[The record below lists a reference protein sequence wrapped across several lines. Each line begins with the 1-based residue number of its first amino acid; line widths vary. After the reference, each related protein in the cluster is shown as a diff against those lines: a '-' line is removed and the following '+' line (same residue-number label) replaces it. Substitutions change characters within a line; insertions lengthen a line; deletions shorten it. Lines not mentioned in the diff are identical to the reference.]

1 MNRDAERPFRSAIP
15 RDAAM
20 TKTIDATKSSASFW
34 LAKGR
39 GSAGSSGDCRDGRA
53 GPLRRDAPVLGKNEQ
68 IRHSW
73 SSAKVC
79 PGKAVKNGCGSEGSE
94 GSDFLSRLKM
104 NY

>member
-34 LAKGR
+34 LATGR

-68 IRHSW
+68 IRH
-73 SSAKVC
+73 
-79 PGKAVKNGCGSEGSE
+79 PGAVRRCARGKP
-94 GSDFLSRLKM
+94 
-104 NY
+104 

>member
-1 MNRDAERPFRSAIP
+1 
-15 RDAAM
+15 
-20 TKTIDATKSSASFW
+20 
-34 LAKGR
+34 
-39 GSAGSSGDCRDGRA
+39 
-53 GPLRRDAPVLGKNEQ
+53 VLGKNEQ

-104 NY
+104 NYPEVRKARYE